1 MVVVRVRLILIFA
14 VLLASLL
21 TVTQR
26 ASSEEATVTHW
37 LEIVSEQTL
46 LDLPLLEKDEKAD
59 ADLLAAPTFFKKT
72 LFSEKPTPH
81 TLTKAPHY
89 QYRESHLPRAPP
101 YSLI

>member
-1 MVVVRVRLILIFA
+1 MVVVRVRLVLIFA

-21 TVTQR
+21 TVSQR

-46 LDLPLLEKDEKAD
+46 LDLPLLEKDEKVD

-72 LFSEKPTPH
+72 LFSEKLAPN
-81 TLTKAPHY
+81 TLTKAPHH
-89 QYRESHLPRAPP
+89 QYRENHLPRAPP